1 MYVRWS
7 SFSEL
12 GINDNME
19 WGTIVEGF
27 SRKIRTAT

>member
-1 MYVRWS
+1 MCVGG

-12 GINDNME
+12 GINDNLE

-27 SRKIRTAT
+27 SRKIRKTT